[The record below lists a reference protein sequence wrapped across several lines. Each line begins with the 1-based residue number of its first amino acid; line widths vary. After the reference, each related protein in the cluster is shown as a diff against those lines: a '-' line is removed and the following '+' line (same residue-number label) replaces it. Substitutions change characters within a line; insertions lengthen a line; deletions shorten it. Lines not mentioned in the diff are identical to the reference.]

1 MGTGA
6 KRLESRV
13 ISYRI
18 EFKASTA
25 KSLATLPP
33 KIQRRIQGVI
43 TTLESNPL
51 PPAATKLTGRD
62 AYRIRVNDYRI
73 IYSVHERV
81 LTVIV
86 VAIGHRR
93 AIYRDN

>member
-1 MGTGA
+1 MI
-6 KRLESRV
+6 L
-13 ISYRI
+13 
-18 EFKASTA
+18 
-25 KSLATLPP
+25 LAPL
-33 KIQRRIQGVI
+33 QGVI

-93 AIYRDN
+93 EIYRDN

>member
-43 TTLESNPL
+43 ATLESNPL

-93 AIYRDN
+93 EIYRDN